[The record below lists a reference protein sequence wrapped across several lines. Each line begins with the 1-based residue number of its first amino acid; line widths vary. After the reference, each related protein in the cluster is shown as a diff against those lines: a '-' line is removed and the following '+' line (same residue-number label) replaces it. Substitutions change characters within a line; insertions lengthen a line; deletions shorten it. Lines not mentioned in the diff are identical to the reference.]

1 MDEFLPNFLNNGVSD
16 EACLDGL
23 AAMPDQDVREFLQGD
38 LGLNAFQARVVRIA
52 LRERVGATRSLQ
64 SISIETAS

>member
-1 MDEFLPNFLNNGVSD
+1 MDEFLPNFLRSGVSD
-16 EACLDGL
+16 GACLDGL

-52 LRERVGATRSLQ
+52 LRERAGVSCKIPSVSFDGSC
-64 SISIETAS
+64 